1 MDFNMNVSHPIICQK
16 NLTKYSTM
24 NFTSFFCDRS
34 DINKWQKLEK
44 NLLKFSC
51 KGKWHIFGFLIN
63 YSSHKVKHG
72 SYFRETCQATTE
84 KAWLL
89 DETQFRFFLC
99 RNKLSHFLWLCHSLS
114 SDVAKVIQLGVIQC
128 IIHDLSPKLER

>member
-1 MDFNMNVSHPIICQK
+1 MNVSHPIICQK

-34 DINKWQKLEK
+34 DINKWQKLEE

-51 KGKWHIFGFLIN
+51 KRKWQVFGFLIN
-63 YSSHKVKHG
+63 YSSHKRNHV
-72 SYFRETCQATTE
+72 SYIRETCQATTE

-89 DETQFRFFLC
+89 DETQRGNEEFPISFLP
-99 RNKLSHFLWLCHSLS
+99 LS
-114 SDVAKVIQLGVIQC
+114 K
-128 IIHDLSPKLER
+128 